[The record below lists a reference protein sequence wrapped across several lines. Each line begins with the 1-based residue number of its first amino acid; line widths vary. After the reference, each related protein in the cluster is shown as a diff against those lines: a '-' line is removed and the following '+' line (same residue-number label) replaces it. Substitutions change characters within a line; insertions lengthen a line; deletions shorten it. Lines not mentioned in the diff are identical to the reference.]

1 MNLKITNNWKQYK
14 LIYLDKRGNELLTK
28 ITECLNFKQALKEA
42 RILFNITSFNDLQR
56 IRVKRIYA
64 PLKR

>member
-1 MNLKITNNWKQYK
+1 MKLKITNNWKQYK

-28 ITECLNFKQALKEA
+28 ITECLNVKQAIKEA
-42 RILFNITSFNDLQR
+42 RLLFWTTSDNNLDR
-56 IRVKRIYA
+56 IKVKRIYA